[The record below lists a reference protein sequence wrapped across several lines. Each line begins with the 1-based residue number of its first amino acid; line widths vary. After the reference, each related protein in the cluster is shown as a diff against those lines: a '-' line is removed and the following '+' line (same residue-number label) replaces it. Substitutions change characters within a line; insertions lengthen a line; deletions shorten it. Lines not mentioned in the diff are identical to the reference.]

1 MIGFTY
7 DGSTEA
13 SDIANIVVDVESGNV
28 TVTYKVMDGYEIK
41 YCSIS
46 VGELEETSDFV
57 TAVVATAITAIDSSI
72 G

>member
-7 DGSTEA
+7 DGSTET

-41 YCSIS
+41 YCSIAI
-46 VGELEETSDFV
+46 GELEETSDFIDA
-57 TAVVATAITAIDSSI
+57 AVAAAITAIDSSMA
-72 G
+72 